1 MLLIVRQTLQKI
13 EPTEKDLQRQYTDIN
28 KARNLLEDLLFLT
41 KRADEIKIDG
51 EDKKEIIVKKIRE
64 GIHSNHEQ
72 EGYLQLAKELNYD
85 AAEKFRAMDL
95 ENDEFGEETKK
106 KLNEIKKGWK
116 NVAPK
121 MKPQGRNNW
130 KTLFTRGSSIRL
142 LQRRATGHDDSQL
155 QFSTV
160 GRAASVILAA
170 E

>member
-1 MLLIVRQTLQKI
+1 MKLKKVGRMWRQ
-13 EPTEKDLQRQYTDIN
+13 
-28 KARNLLEDLLFLT
+28 
-41 KRADEIKIDG
+41 
-51 EDKKEIIVKKIRE
+51 
-64 GIHSNHEQ
+64 
-72 EGYLQLAKELNYD
+72 
-85 AAEKFRAMDL
+85 
-95 ENDEFGEETKK
+95 
-106 KLNEIKKGWK
+106 
-116 NVAPK
+116 K

>member
-1 MLLIVRQTLQKI
+1 M
-13 EPTEKDLQRQYTDIN
+13 
-28 KARNLLEDLLFLT
+28 
-41 KRADEIKIDG
+41 
-51 EDKKEIIVKKIRE
+51 
-64 GIHSNHEQ
+64 
-72 EGYLQLAKELNYD
+72 
-85 AAEKFRAMDL
+85 
-95 ENDEFGEETKK
+95 
-106 KLNEIKKGWK
+106 KLKKGWK

>member
-1 MLLIVRQTLQKI
+1 M
-13 EPTEKDLQRQYTDIN
+13 
-28 KARNLLEDLLFLT
+28 
-41 KRADEIKIDG
+41 
-51 EDKKEIIVKKIRE
+51 KKIRE

-121 MKPQGRNNW
+121 MKPSGKEQLENLIYEGIQYQVI
-130 KTLFTRGSSIRL
+130 TASSY
-142 LQRRATGHDDSQL
+142 RA
-155 QFSTV
+155 
-160 GRAASVILAA
+160 
-170 E
+170 

>member
-121 MKPQGRNNW
+121 MKPSGKEQLENLIYEGIQYQVI
-130 KTLFTRGSSIRL
+130 TASSY
-142 LQRRATGHDDSQL
+142 RA
-155 QFSTV
+155 
-160 GRAASVILAA
+160 
-170 E
+170 

>member
-1 MLLIVRQTLQKI
+1 MPVST
-13 EPTEKDLQRQYTDIN
+13 PTEKDLQRQYSDIN

-130 KTLFTRGSSIRL
+130 
-142 LQRRATGHDDSQL
+142 
-155 QFSTV
+155 
-160 GRAASVILAA
+160 
-170 E
+170 